1 SGPRPAAVVGSGA
14 GPGTRPRPGP
24 QVPAQPSVPDPP
36 RSWKAD
42 VASTSH
48 RPSRRTTGIG
58 EVVFSSP
65 LRVRKSA
72 TTVTRPSPSS
82 STSIERTSARTASS
96 SSSSG
101 SRFASH
107 SSTSIDLSP
116 GKSSGTSTTSMSASQ
131 SPSARASTMRV
142 TASSGLSGPPP
153 SSPDSR
159 RYAPTP
165 TTAST
170 ATATTTS
177 AVLLPLGGAGGTA
190 PPGPGGGAGGL
201 PSGWEPFGTGPGGAG
216 GCRDTDPSCL
226 NSSVRCP
233 SRDAVR
239 PPWSVTGGGRAR
251 ARPGPRARSAERVL
265 AVAAVVRVQAA
276 AAGHGVLLEGAAD
289 VGRPVEVV
297 ARDHVAVVAVLGVRL
312 ERRVVVD
319 LGVVERRRRRR
330 PGLDVVARHPDVGQV
345 GHVWQVGQVDVGFDR
360 RAAGEVD
367 QPLAVAPDEL
377 EVVGP
382 RLA

>member
-1 SGPRPAAVVGSGA
+1 
-14 GPGTRPRPGP
+14 
-24 QVPAQPSVPDPP
+24 
-36 RSWKAD
+36 
-42 VASTSH
+42 
-48 RPSRRTTGIG
+48 
-58 EVVFSSP
+58 
-65 LRVRKSA
+65 
-72 TTVTRPSPSS
+72 
-82 STSIERTSARTASS
+82 
-96 SSSSG
+96 
-101 SRFASH
+101 
-107 SSTSIDLSP
+107 
-116 GKSSGTSTTSMSASQ
+116 
-131 SPSARASTMRV
+131 
-142 TASSGLSGPPP
+142 
-153 SSPDSR
+153 
-159 RYAPTP
+159 
-165 TTAST
+165 TAST

-345 GHVWQVGQVDVGFDR
+345 GHVWQVGHVGQVDVGFDR

-382 RLA
+382 RLAAAGAVLDRHRRGVLGLVLDRGRQDLGHDVVAALLDHLDELGAVLVEGLQLVLGDEEGLAQGVAVPLDAGLDEADRDGL